1 MPELKHSNATFWVI
15 FKHCALCQYC
25 NGFHLKIRLL
35 PELKFEIKKLY
46 FSNWVINN
54 EKHWSKIP
62 IFLKTADE
70 YTTTCIFN
78 VGVENYVRQ
87 EQRLCGVIGGKTPLS
102 LLFREI
108 TTVTNPSS
116 SPPKTTEYTN
126 HCILS
131 FGINMRTNLQ
141 ILSFELS

>member
-1 MPELKHSNATFWVI
+1 MEILQVGLLGTLK
-15 FKHCALCQYC
+15 KHFLQLLCQYC
-25 NGFHLKIRLL
+25 NGFHLAFTWIKVWDTKKFLFQI
-35 PELKFEIKKLY
+35 ELSITKSIDQKFL
-46 FSNWVINN
+46 FFIN
-54 EKHWSKIP
+54 SRRI
-62 IFLKTADE
+62 

-131 FGINMRTNLQ
+131 FGISRRRTNLQ